1 MRVPDESNHPG
12 AMTSLSAAK
21 GRWFMLLFLGMA
33 LGVSADSP
41 YPLIERAHH
50 ADPLFRQHQDAVQEY
65 YLRSRSGRPL
75 PPLAVY
81 RFVPSADDT
90 LLTLA
95 ARFTLPYSTLA
106 SINRITTSTIPPGLP
121 FVLIPSIPG
130 IYVPDVPSSDLEHL
144 LAELRLVDG
153 SEGIPISLHPAVG
166 PTRFQLFIGDDFDR
180 VERLSFLNILFR
192 RPVENIRITS
202 PYGYRLSPFGG
213 GRAFHAGVDFAAPIG
228 TPVRASREGQ
238 VTSVGFDPVFG
249 NFVVIGHHGGYETF
263 YGHLDSI
270 SVQLNDVVAS
280 SMMIG
285 TVGNSGLST
294 GPHLHFEIRL
304 NGETRDPAQLMPGLH
319 R

>member
-1 MRVPDESNHPG
+1 MRAVGESDRAVAVAPP
-12 AMTSLSAAK
+12 SRAK
-21 GRWFMLLFLGMA
+21 TRWLVLLFLGVA
-33 LGVSADSP
+33 LSVRADSP

-75 PPLAVY
+75 PPLSVY
-81 RFVPSADDT
+81 RYVPLADDT

-106 SINRITTSTIPPGLP
+106 SINRISTSTIPPGVP

-130 IYVPDVPSSDLEHL
+130 IYVPEAPASDLEQL
-144 LAELRLVDG
+144 LAELRLADG
-153 SEGIPISLHPAVG
+153 MDGIPVSLHPSSG
-166 PTRFQLFIGDDFDR
+166 PTRFQLFVGDDFDR
-180 VERLSFLNILFR
+180 IERLSFLNILFR

-213 GRAFHAGVDFAAPIG
+213 GRAFHSGVDFAAPIG
-228 TPVRASREGQ
+228 TTVRASREGQ

-249 NFVVIGHHGGYETF
+249 YFVVISHHGGYETF